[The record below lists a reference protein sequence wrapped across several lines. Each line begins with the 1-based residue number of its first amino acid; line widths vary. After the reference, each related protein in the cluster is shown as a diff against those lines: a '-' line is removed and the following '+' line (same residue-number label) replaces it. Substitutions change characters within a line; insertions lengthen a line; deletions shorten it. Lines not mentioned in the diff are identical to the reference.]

1 MQEMMIFNN
10 AEFGQVRSVIIDNE
24 PWFVGKDVAEA
35 LGYKNTKDAI
45 LSHVDKDDRRI
56 IQRSDIPTIE
66 NHIPKEVLPVDFVRG
81 EIPNRGL
88 SAINESGLYALIF
101 GSKLE
106 SARKFKHWV
115 TSEVLPSLR
124 KTGSYNMVQPE
135 ERAEIKVLR
144 ERTQHIREL
153 NALIDRCKGDIR
165 AVERLLIPEPNNL
178 SHVPEKSVRT
188 LETDEIE
195 SVENYVL
202 SHQIEVG
209 DYVKDIYD
217 RYVEYCHERGWTPRT
232 RQAFTLRVKDIKNL
246 TGMTKTINGRSVR
259 IFKKFK

>member
-10 AEFGQVRSVIIDNE
+10 AEFGQMRSVMIDGE

-35 LGYKNTKDAI
+35 LGYSNTNAA
-45 LSHVDKDDRRI
+45 LTNHVESEDKMMGSQNATPYI
-56 IQRSDIPTIE
+56 IDSMGRKQYPTY
-66 NHIPKEVLPVDFVRG
+66 
-81 EIPNRGL
+81 
-88 SAINESGLYALIF
+88 INESGLYALIF

-135 ERAEIKVLR
+135 EPAEIKVLR

-188 LETDEIE
+188 LKTDEIE